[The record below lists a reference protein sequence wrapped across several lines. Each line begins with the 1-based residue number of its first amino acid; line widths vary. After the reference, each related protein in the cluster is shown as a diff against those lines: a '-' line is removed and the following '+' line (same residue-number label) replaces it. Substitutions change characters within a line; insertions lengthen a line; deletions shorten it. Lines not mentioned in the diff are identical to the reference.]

1 MMHQRQP
8 GISIVGL
15 GCSSFSNFF
24 DVGGDD
30 DALTQESDAVLS
42 AKDPLSLTSSHPRV
56 QGWIE
61 TVRYAVLEAGITVL
75 DTAPWYGH
83 GTSEVVVGL
92 ALQSILSERSRDDRD
107 RSDDGTDAT
116 PTIQRSD
123 LTINT
128 KVGRYEADP
137 KYQFDFSREVTLRSI
152 QRSLERLQV
161 SYVDVLQLHDPEF
174 APSLDALMEE
184 TIPAMIE
191 IQERGW
197 CRTLGMTGYPLHVQR
212 QILDRTF
219 RAFERNVWDQ
229 SLVYSHYNLH
239 DTSLWYPP
247 TSARRGQPND
257 DDDDESGMV
266 DASSFAAYCRS
277 HHIRVMTA
285 APLSMGLLTTA
296 GPPAWHPASDDL
308 HTACRTAAQICDRH
322 GVDVSELALLFALS
336 HPAVSCTIV
345 GMKSVP
351 QVQAAERAAAR
362 IASVCSSRSQGEEDD
377 VSCCD
382 DILGRVLS
390 ESERDAYVALRDPV
404 DGPFAHVWKDGT
416 YQWDGVQCAR
426 DFWKHQVG
434 IEQEPWHAAADET

>member
-24 DVGGDD
+24 DAGGDGD
-30 DALTQESDAVLS
+30 DASSSQESENAVLS
-42 AKDPLSLTSSHPRV
+42 AKDPLSLSSLPRV

-83 GTSEVVVGL
+83 GTSEIVVGL
-92 ALQSILSERSRDDRD
+92 ALQSIFGASDT
-107 RSDDGTDAT
+107 RSDDGTNAS
-116 PTIQRSD
+116 PAIRRSD
-123 LTINT
+123 VIINT

-137 KYQFDFSREVTLRSI
+137 KHQFDFSREMTHRSI

-174 APSLDALMEE
+174 APSLDVLMEE
-184 TIPAMIE
+184 TIPALLE

-212 QILDRTF
+212 QILDRSF
-219 RAFERNVWDQ
+219 CAFQRNVWDQ
-229 SLVYSHYNLH
+229 SLVYSHYNVH
-239 DTSLWYPP
+239 DTSLLYPP

-257 DDDDESGMV
+257 DNDESAMV
-266 DASSFAAYCRS
+266 DASSSFAAYCRR
-277 HHIRVMTA
+277 HHIRVVTA

-296 GPPAWHPASDDL
+296 GPPPWHPASDDL
-308 HTACRTAAQICDRH
+308 QTACRTAAQICDRH

-336 HPAVSCTIV
+336 HPAVPCTIV
-345 GMKSVP
+345 GMKSVQ
-351 QVQAAERAAAR
+351 QVQAAVQAAAR
-362 IASVCSSRSQGEEDD
+362 IASVSTSQGDDEDA
-377 VSCCD
+377 SCCD
-382 DILGRVLS
+382 DTLGRVLT

-426 DFWKHQVG
+426 DFWEHQVG

>member
-24 DVGGDD
+24 DSGGDGD
-30 DALTQESDAVLS
+30 DASSSSSQESDAVLS
-42 AKDPLSLTSSHPRV
+42 ANDPLPLSSHPRV

-83 GTSEVVVGL
+83 GTSEIVVGL
-92 ALQSILSERSRDDRD
+92 ALQSIFGARDT

-116 PTIQRSD
+116 PTTQRSD
-123 LTINT
+123 VTINT
-128 KVGRYEADP
+128 KAGRYEADP
-137 KYQFDFSREVTLRSI
+137 KRQFDFSREMTLRSI

-174 APSLDALMEE
+174 APSLDVLMEE
-184 TIPAMIE
+184 TIPALLE

-212 QILDRTF
+212 QILDRSLHV
-219 RAFERNVWDQ
+219 FERNVWDQ
-229 SLVYSHYNLH
+229 SLVYSHYNVH

-247 TSARRGQPND
+247 TSARRGQRNRD
-257 DDDDESGMV
+257 NDESAMV
-266 DASSFAAYCRS
+266 DASSSFAAYCRS
-277 HHIRVMTA
+277 RQIRVVTA

-296 GPPAWHPASDDL
+296 GPPPWHPASDDL
-308 HTACRTAAQICDRH
+308 QTACRTAAQICARH

-336 HPAVSCTIV
+336 HPAIACTVV
-345 GMKSVP
+345 GMKSVLE
-351 QVQAAERAAAR
+351 VQAAERAAAR
-362 IASVCSSRSQGEEDD
+362 IASVSTSQGDDEDAP
-377 VSCCD
+377 CCD
-382 DILGRVLS
+382 DTLGRVLT

-404 DGPFAHVWKDGT
+404 DGPFAQVWKDGS